1 MSEIMGN
8 IPYMRCLVRGEYL
21 RNLQRGQGEFIP
33 AIAYGVRCI
42 RGSSLWFQA
51 ALGEP
56 YGGVHFLVPIVAL
69 VHEPCPVDEA
79 MTYVQPW
86 DCFSHKFGVVEFDF
100 IKRGE
105 AYALPDK
112 VPGQYQF
119 TIDFTG
125 TDLADDPDQHKHLH
139 VVKLK
144 GGLIGA
150 FPNHRVM
157 MPDLAFWPTM
167 DGKPDFES
175 LDGEFRSEGNQ
186 HLLRPSHSTVATP
199 ESALNGSAAQH

>member
-1 MSEIMGN
+1 MPSGLAHDE
-8 IPYMRCLVRGEYL
+8 
-21 RNLQRGQGEFIP
+21 
-33 AIAYGVRCI
+33 
-42 RGSSLWFQA
+42 GSQ
-51 ALGEP
+51 
-56 YGGVHFLVPIVAL
+56 GVHVR
-69 VHEPCPVDEA
+69 
-79 MTYVQPW
+79 QPLA
-86 DCFSHKFGVVEFDF
+86 
-100 IKRGE
+100 R
-105 AYALPDK
+105 
-112 VPGQYQF
+112 
-119 TIDFTG
+119 
-125 TDLADDPDQHKHLH
+125 DLADDPDQHKHLH